1 MTSRDRDI
9 AIKIQSYCAKINK
22 FAYGHDYQSF
32 VSDDKTTFSCSF
44 ALGQIGELANKL
56 SDEFKKNYIQLPW
69 KKMTA
74 LRHRIVHG
82 YDSVEMDL
90 LWDIVKDDVPKLHE
104 YIQHILLGGHH
115 ESH

>member
-1 MTSRDRDI
+1 MTTRDNEI
-9 AIKIQSYCAKINK
+9 IKKVYSYCIKINNFIEGYDYRT
-22 FAYGHDYQSF
+22 FAN
-32 VSDDKTTFSCSF
+32 DDKTAYSCSF

-56 SDEFKKNYIQLPW
+56 SDEFKYKNSQLPW

-90 LWDIVKDDVPKLHE
+90 LWDIVKDNVPELQK
-104 YIQHILLGGHH
+104 YIQSMLNEG
-115 ESH
+115 E